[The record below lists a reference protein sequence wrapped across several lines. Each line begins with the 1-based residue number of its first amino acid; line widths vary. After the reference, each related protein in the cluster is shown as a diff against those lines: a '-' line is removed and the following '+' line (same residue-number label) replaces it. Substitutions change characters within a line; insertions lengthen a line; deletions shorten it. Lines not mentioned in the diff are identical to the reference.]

1 MFFKKLPNRQNFKY
15 FSITLLVRN
24 DIHSYLNI
32 SNWFQENIILINELY
47 LNKFNLRLD
56 DIDINFGK
64 YHFSSIENALNKIKQ
79 QNLSFF
85 QAQTKKIDRVL
96 IIYDNPFLNQEEL
109 NYNNTYE
116 ARFVIMCPYEYKEV
130 LLDFITKNIDLDN
143 WDYGYGMS
151 LLESQTIEG
160 SQIESTIFSSRN
172 IPLLSEKIWNEMLL
186 TKDSLA
192 EKGFI
197 KDIYEFNILNDKQ
210 AENINLK
217 SFLKRGIGSYSIQN
231 EKYIW
236 KLNFTEINLVKR
248 LISTNPFLLSMTKDK
263 S

>member
-1 MFFKKLPNRQNFKY
+1 MFFKKLPNRQNFKN

-24 DIHSYLNI
+24 DIHSYLNT
-32 SNWFQENIILINELY
+32 SNWFLENIILIDELY

-85 QAQTKKIDRVL
+85 LAQTKKIDRVL

-109 NYNNTYE
+109 HYDNTYE

-151 LLESQTIEG
+151 LLESQTLEG
-160 SQIESTIFSSRN
+160 SQIKSTIFSSRN

>member
-1 MFFKKLPNRQNFKY
+1 MFFKKLPNRQNFKN

-24 DIHSYLNI
+24 DIHSYLNT
-32 SNWFQENIILINELY
+32 SNWFLENIILINELY

-85 QAQTKKIDRVL
+85 LAQTKKIDRVL

-109 NYNNTYE
+109 NYDNTYE
-116 ARFVIMCPYEYKEV
+116 ARFVIMCLYEYKEV

-151 LLESQTIEG
+151 LLENQTLEG
-160 SQIESTIFSSRN
+160 SQIKSTIFSSRN

-186 TKDSLA
+186 TRDSLA

-197 KDIYEFNILNDKQ
+197 KDIYEFNILNHKQ

-217 SFLKRGIGSYSIQN
+217 SFLERGIGSYSIKN

>member
-1 MFFKKLPNRQNFKY
+1 MFFKKLPNRQNFKN

-24 DIHSYLNI
+24 DIHSYLNT
-32 SNWFQENIILINELY
+32 SNWFLENIILINELY

-85 QAQTKKIDRVL
+85 LAQTKKIDRVL

-109 NYNNTYE
+109 NYDNTYE

-151 LLESQTIEG
+151 LLESQTLEG
-160 SQIESTIFSSRN
+160 SQIKSTIFSSRN

-186 TKDSLA
+186 TRDSLA

-197 KDIYEFNILNDKQ
+197 KDIYEFNILNHKQ

-217 SFLKRGIGSYSIQN
+217 SFFKRGIGSYSIQN

>member
-1 MFFKKLPNRQNFKY
+1 MFFKKLPNRQNFKN

-109 NYNNTYE
+109 HYDNTYE

-160 SQIESTIFSSRN
+160 SQIKSTIFSSRN

>member
-1 MFFKKLPNRQNFKY
+1 MFFKKLPNRQNFKN

-109 NYNNTYE
+109 HYDNTYE

-160 SQIESTIFSSRN
+160 SQIKSTIFSSRN

-186 TKDSLA
+186 TRDSLA

-197 KDIYEFNILNDKQ
+197 KDIYEFNILNHKQ

>member
-1 MFFKKLPNRQNFKY
+1 MFFKKLPNRQNFKN

-24 DIHSYLNI
+24 DIHSYLNT
-32 SNWFQENIILINELY
+32 SNWFLENIILIDELY

-85 QAQTKKIDRVL
+85 LAQTKKIDRVL

-109 NYNNTYE
+109 HYDNTYE

-151 LLESQTIEG
+151 LLESQTLEG
-160 SQIESTIFSSRN
+160 SQIKSTIFSSRN

-197 KDIYEFNILNDKQ
+197 KDIYEFNILNHKQ

-217 SFLKRGIGSYSIQN
+217 SFFKRGIGSYSIKN

>member
-1 MFFKKLPNRQNFKY
+1 MFFKKLPNRQNFKN

-24 DIHSYLNI
+24 DIHSYLNT
-32 SNWFQENIILINELY
+32 SNWFLENIILINELY

-85 QAQTKKIDRVL
+85 LAQTKKIDRVL

-109 NYNNTYE
+109 NYDNTYE

-151 LLESQTIEG
+151 LLENQTLEG
-160 SQIESTIFSSRN
+160 SQIKSTIFSSRN

-186 TKDSLA
+186 TRDSLA

-197 KDIYEFNILNDKQ
+197 KDIYEFNILNHKQ

-217 SFLKRGIGSYSIQN
+217 SFLERGIGSYSIKN

-248 LISTNPFLLSMTKDK
+248 LISTNHFLLSMTKDK

>member
-1 MFFKKLPNRQNFKY
+1 MFFKKLPNRQNFKN

-24 DIHSYLNI
+24 DIHSYLNT
-32 SNWFQENIILINELY
+32 SNWFLENIILIDELY

-85 QAQTKKIDRVL
+85 LAQTKKIDRVL

-109 NYNNTYE
+109 HYDNTYE

-151 LLESQTIEG
+151 LLESQTLEG
-160 SQIESTIFSSRN
+160 SQIKSTIFSSRN

-186 TKDSLA
+186 TRDSLA

-197 KDIYEFNILNDKQ
+197 KDIYEFNILNHKQ

-217 SFLKRGIGSYSIQN
+217 SFFKRGIGSYSIQN

>member
-1 MFFKKLPNRQNFKY
+1 MIFKKTKGEQFKN
-15 FSITLLVRN
+15 FSITLLKRN
-24 DIHSYLNI
+24 DINNFSNTD
-32 SNWFQENIILINELY
+32 NWFLENIIQIDKLYINE
-47 LNKFNLRLD
+47 FNLRLD

-151 LLESQTIEG
+151 LLESQTLEG
-160 SQIESTIFSSRN
+160 SQIKSTIFSSRN

-197 KDIYEFNILNDKQ
+197 KDIYEFNILNHKQ

-217 SFLKRGIGSYSIQN
+217 SFFKRGIGSYSIQN

>member
-1 MFFKKLPNRQNFKY
+1 MFFKKLPNRQNFKN

-24 DIHSYLNI
+24 DIHSYLNT
-32 SNWFQENIILINELY
+32 SNWFLENIILIDELY

-85 QAQTKKIDRVL
+85 LAQTKKIDRVL

-151 LLESQTIEG
+151 LLESQTLEG
-160 SQIESTIFSSRN
+160 SQIKSTIFSSRN

-186 TKDSLA
+186 TRDSLA

-197 KDIYEFNILNDKQ
+197 KDIYEFNILNHKQ
-210 AENINLK
+210 AENINLE
-217 SFLKRGIGSYSIQN
+217 SFLKRGIGSYSIKN

>member
-1 MFFKKLPNRQNFKY
+1 MFFKKLPNRQNFKN

-24 DIHSYLNI
+24 DIHSYLNT
-32 SNWFQENIILINELY
+32 SNWFLENIILIDELY

-85 QAQTKKIDRVL
+85 LAQTKKIDRVL

-109 NYNNTYE
+109 HYDNTYE

-151 LLESQTIEG
+151 LLESQTLEG
-160 SQIESTIFSSRN
+160 SQIKSTIFSSRN

-186 TKDSLA
+186 TRGSLA

-197 KDIYEFNILNDKQ
+197 KDIYEFNILNHKQ

-217 SFLKRGIGSYSIQN
+217 SFFKRGIGSYSIQN

>member
-1 MFFKKLPNRQNFKY
+1 MFFKKLPNRQNFKN

-24 DIHSYLNI
+24 DIHSYLNT
-32 SNWFQENIILINELY
+32 SNWFLENIILINELY

-85 QAQTKKIDRVL
+85 LAQTKKIDRVL

-109 NYNNTYE
+109 NYDNTYE

-151 LLESQTIEG
+151 LLENQTLEG
-160 SQIESTIFSSRN
+160 SQIKSTIFSSRN

-186 TKDSLA
+186 TRDSLA

-197 KDIYEFNILNDKQ
+197 KDIYEFNILNHKQ

-217 SFLKRGIGSYSIQN
+217 SFLERGIGSYSIKN

>member
-1 MFFKKLPNRQNFKY
+1 MFFKKLPNRQNFKN

-24 DIHSYLNI
+24 DIHSYLNT
-32 SNWFQENIILINELY
+32 SNWFLENIILIDELY

-64 YHFSSIENALNKIKQ
+64 YHFSSIKNALNKIKQ

-85 QAQTKKIDRVL
+85 LAQTKKIDRVL

-160 SQIESTIFSSRN
+160 SQIKSTIFSSRN

-186 TKDSLA
+186 TRDSLA

-197 KDIYEFNILNDKQ
+197 KDIYEFNILNHKQ

>member
-1 MFFKKLPNRQNFKY
+1 MFFKKLPNRQNFKN

-24 DIHSYLNI
+24 DIHSYLNT
-32 SNWFQENIILINELY
+32 SNWFLENIILIDELY

-85 QAQTKKIDRVL
+85 LAQTKKIDRVL

-109 NYNNTYE
+109 HYDNTYE

-151 LLESQTIEG
+151 LLESQTLEG
-160 SQIESTIFSSRN
+160 SQIKSTIFSSRN

-197 KDIYEFNILNDKQ
+197 KDIYEFNILNHKQ

-217 SFLKRGIGSYSIQN
+217 SFFKRGIGSYSIQN